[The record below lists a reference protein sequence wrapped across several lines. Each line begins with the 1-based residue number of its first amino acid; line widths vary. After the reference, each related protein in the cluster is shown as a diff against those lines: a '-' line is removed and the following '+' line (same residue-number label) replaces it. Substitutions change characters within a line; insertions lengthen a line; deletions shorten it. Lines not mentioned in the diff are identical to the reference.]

1 VEEEFE
7 MLVVIMGPPGA
18 GKGTQAEKL
27 AKEFALPHISTGE
40 IFRGA
45 VKEGTE
51 MGKKAKEYMDKGMLV
66 PDEIVIGIVKERLA
80 KPDCNEGV
88 LLDGFPRTVEQAEAL
103 DEVLDEL
110 QIKISAVVNVDV
122 HEEEL
127 ISRLTGRR
135 VCRNCGATYH
145 LKFNPPKVRN
155 ICDHCSGE
163 LYQRSDDTIDTVK
176 ERLVIYQKQTFPII
190 EYYEH
195 QDLFKSVDGARGID
209 EVFDDLADHLKK
221 IKNQV

>member
-1 VEEEFE
+1 MHVI
-7 MLVVIMGPPGA
+7 IMGPPGA
-18 GKGTQAEKL
+18 GKGTQAERLMKD
-27 AKEFALPHISTGE
+27 FALLHISTGE
-40 IFRGA
+40 IFRNA

-51 MGKKAKEYMDKGMLV
+51 MGKKAKEYMDKGLLV
-66 PDEIVIGIVKERLA
+66 PDEIVVGIVKERLSR
-80 KPDCNEGV
+80 PDCKGGV

-103 DEVLDEL
+103 DEVMQDLNV
-110 QIKISAVVNVDV
+110 KIDAVISVDV
-122 HEEEL
+122 NEDEL

-176 ERLVIYQKQTFPII
+176 ERLTVYNKQTLPMI
-190 EYYEH
+190 EYYRCKN
-195 QDLFKSVDGARGID
+195 LFVSIDGSQSISQVYSDISA
-209 EVFDDLADHLKK
+209 HLKK
-221 IKNQV
+221 IKEQ

>member
-1 VEEEFE
+1 
-7 MLVVIMGPPGA
+7 MLVVLMGPPGA

-27 AKEFALPHISTGE
+27 AKEFALPHISTGD

-51 MGKKAKEYMDKGMLV
+51 MGKKAKEYMDKGELV

-80 KPDCNEGV
+80 RPDCNEGF

-103 DEVLDEL
+103 DEVLEDL
-110 QIKISAVVNVDV
+110 KLKISAVVSVDV
-122 HEEEL
+122 QEEEL
-127 ISRLTGRR
+127 INRLTGRR
-135 VCRNCGATYH
+135 VCRSCGATYH

-176 ERLVIYQKQTFPII
+176 ERLAIYRKQTMPII
-190 EYYEH
+190 EYYE
-195 QDLFKSVDGARGID
+195 QKDLFYSVDGSRTIND
-209 EVFDDLADHLKK
+209 VFVDIAAHLQNVKGRD
-221 IKNQV
+221 

>member
-1 VEEEFE
+1 
-7 MLVVIMGPPGA
+7 MLVVLMGPPGA

-27 AKEFALPHISTGE
+27 AKEFALPHISTGD
-40 IFRGA
+40 IFRSA

-51 MGKKAKEYMDKGMLV
+51 MGRKAKEYMDKGELV

-80 KPDCNEGV
+80 KPDCNGGA

-103 DEVLDEL
+103 DEVLEEL
-110 QIKISAVVNVDV
+110 KLKISAVVSVDV
-122 HEEEL
+122 QEEEL
-127 ISRLTGRR
+127 ITRLTGRR
-135 VCRNCGATYH
+135 VCRSCGATYH

-176 ERLVIYQKQTFPII
+176 ERLAIYRKQTLPII

-195 QDLFKSVDGARGID
+195 KDLFSGVDGSRAIND
-209 EVFDDLADHLKK
+209 VFVDIVAHLQK
-221 IKNQV
+221 IKEQS

>member
-1 VEEEFE
+1 LFWEKIKNVEEEFE

-27 AKEFALPHISTGE
+27 AKEFALPHISTGD

-122 HEEEL
+122 HE
-127 ISRLTGRR
+127 
-135 VCRNCGATYH
+135 
-145 LKFNPPKVRN
+145 
-155 ICDHCSGE
+155 
-163 LYQRSDDTIDTVK
+163 
-176 ERLVIYQKQTFPII
+176 
-190 EYYEH
+190 
-195 QDLFKSVDGARGID
+195 
-209 EVFDDLADHLKK
+209 
-221 IKNQV
+221 